1 MRSTRN
7 KNMTYLSYDIAYT
20 NSIMMK
26 YNGLAGK
33 SIIAVVLCV
42 SFLESYGMALIQNT
56 LYF

>member
-1 MRSTRN
+1 
-7 KNMTYLSYDIAYT
+7 MTYLSYDLAYT

-26 YNGLAGK
+26 YNGLAGN